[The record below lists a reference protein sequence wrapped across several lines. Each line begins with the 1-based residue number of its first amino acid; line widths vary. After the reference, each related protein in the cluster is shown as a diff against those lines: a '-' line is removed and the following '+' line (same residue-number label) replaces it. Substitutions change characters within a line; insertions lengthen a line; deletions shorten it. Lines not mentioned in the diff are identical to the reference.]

1 MPGAHRPQGY
11 RRPASG
17 PTGSGRGARSIAVVH
32 RLERLINLVA
42 ALLHADRPLT
52 AEELRNRL
60 PGYAEDHA
68 TFRRAFERDKEAL
81 RDLGIPVVVE
91 PVDAAAQ
98 PGVVGYRI
106 PKEAYYLQDPGLA
119 PDELAALHLAAS
131 AVRLEGASGVEAL
144 WKLGGEVAEQGPSG
158 ALSGFAG
165 ATPAVAALPGTAHL
179 APVFAAISSR
189 RRLTF
194 GYRGRARLVDPWR
207 LSFRNGHWYLAGHDH
222 DAGEERMF
230 RLDRIESEV
239 EVTGEEGAFDRPA
252 LGGAPPPPW
261 EMGGDVALNAGQ
273 AGWAAGHVGPD
284 AVEAWRP
291 DGSVVLAVRV
301 TNRDAFRSFVLGFLE
316 HAEILD
322 PPELRAEMIQWLD
335 DLARAEGSSPAR
347 AAPRAGH

>member
-1 MPGAHRPQGY
+1 M
-11 RRPASG
+11 
-17 PTGSGRGARSIAVVH
+17 H

-42 ALLHADRPLT
+42 ALLHSERPLT
-52 AEELRNRL
+52 TEELRNRL
-60 PGYAEDHA
+60 PGYAEDHGA
-68 TFRRAFERDKEAL
+68 FRRAFERDKEAL

-91 PVDAAAQ
+91 PVDDAAQ

-131 AVRLEGASGVEAL
+131 AVRLEGGSGVEAL
-144 WKLGGEVAEQGPSG
+144 WKLGGEVKDLGLSGPSSGVAGPSG
-158 ALSGFAG
+158 PSSGVAVP
-165 ATPAVAALPGTAHL
+165 APAVAALPGTAHL
-179 APVFAAISSR
+179 TPVFAAISAR
-189 RRLTF
+189 RRIGF
-194 GYRGRARLVDPWR
+194 AYRGRKRQVDPWR

-239 EVTGEEGAFDRPA
+239 HPTGDEGGFERPA
-252 LGGAPPPPW
+252 HLGAQPPPW
-261 EMGGDVALNAGQ
+261 ELGGDEPLMARLLVDPPQ
-273 AGWAAGHVGPD
+273 AAWAAGHVGPE

-316 HAEILD
+316 HAEVLD
-322 PPELRAEMIQWLD
+322 PPELRADMIDWLEG
-335 DLARAEGSSPAR
+335 LARTEGPSVAR
-347 AAPRAGH
+347 AAPGAEDQCRS

>member
-1 MPGAHRPQGY
+1 M
-11 RRPASG
+11 
-17 PTGSGRGARSIAVVH
+17 H

-42 ALLHADRPLT
+42 ALLHAERPLT
-52 AEELRNRL
+52 TDELRNRL
-60 PGYAEDHA
+60 PGYAEDHGA
-68 TFRRAFERDKEAL
+68 FRRAFERDKEAL

-91 PVDAAAQ
+91 PVDDAAQ

-144 WKLGGEVAEQGPSG
+144 WKLGGEVNELGPSG
-158 ALSGFAG
+158 PLSGVAG
-165 ATPAVAALPGTAHL
+165 PSGPLSGVAVPAPAVAALPGTVHL
-179 APVFAAISSR
+179 APVFAAISAR
-189 RRLTF
+189 RRIGF
-194 GYRGRARLVDPWR
+194 AYRGRKRQVDPWR

-239 EVTGEEGAFDRPA
+239 QPTGEEGAFERPTH
-252 LGGAPPPPW
+252 LGAQPPPW
-261 EMGGDVALNAGQ
+261 ELGGDEPLMARLLVDSAQ
-273 AGWAAGHVGPD
+273 AAWAAGHVGPE
-284 AVEAWRP
+284 AVEEWRP

-316 HAEILD
+316 HAEVLD
-322 PPELRAEMIQWLD
+322 PPELRADMVQWLE
-335 DLARAEGSSPAR
+335 DLARTEGPRAAR
-347 AAPRAGH
+347 AAPRAEDQCRS